1 MVFQKFAEGK
11 VVYRRLGYEG
21 ATRLMDT
28 VADRIG
34 SEWVGGTRGVPG
46 NNAQKRQLMTTLLQ
60 CIAEEGTNKPAA
72 ASAPVSAPS
81 PTPIPASLNPP
92 TVAELPVSAV
102 VSRKL
107 VFDGA
112 SLEAPFQLIWAYF
125 AHFL

>member
-34 SEWVGGTRGVPG
+34 SEWVGGSRGVPG
-46 NNAQKRQLMTTLLQ
+46 NNAQKRQLMTALLQ

-81 PTPIPASLNPP
+81 PSPIPASLNPP
-92 TVAELPVSAV
+92 TVAGVSSGV
-102 VSRKL
+102 QKTCV
-107 VFDGA
+107 
-112 SLEAPFQLIWAYF
+112 
-125 AHFL
+125 